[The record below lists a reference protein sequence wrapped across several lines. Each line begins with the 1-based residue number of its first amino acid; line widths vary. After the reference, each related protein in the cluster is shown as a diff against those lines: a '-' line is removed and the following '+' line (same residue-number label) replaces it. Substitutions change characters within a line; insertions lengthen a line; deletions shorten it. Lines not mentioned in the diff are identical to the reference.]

1 MYLYGASGHAKVVIS
16 NLESQGE
23 MIHGLYDD
31 DPSVK
36 ECLNYPVFRW
46 GSILR
51 TSIYVIV
58 SIGDNSIRHQIV
70 EKLRKEVLFG
80 KAIHRWAMVSSHAE
94 IAAGT
99 VVMAGA
105 VVQPGVRVGEHVIV
119 NTSASID
126 HDCWIGDFAHI
137 GPQAVLCGDVK
148 IGKGALIGAGSTL
161 VPGVRVGAG
170 CVIGAGS
177 TVLRNVADGE
187 KVWGTVK

>member
-1 MYLYGASGHAKVVIS
+1 MYLFGASGHGKVVIS

-23 MIHGLYDD
+23 VVHGLYDD

-36 ECLNYPVFRW
+36 ECLNYPVFQW
-46 GSILR
+46 DGTADISQHL
-51 TSIYVIV
+51 IV
-58 SIGDNSIRHQIV
+58 SIGDNSIRRQVV
-70 EKLRKEVLFG
+70 ERLLGRVVYG
-80 KAIHRWAMVSSHAE
+80 RAIHRHALVSGHAV

-105 VVQPGVRVGEHVIV
+105 VIQPDARIGSHVIV
-119 NTSASID
+119 NTSASVD
-126 HDCWIGDFAHI
+126 HDCRVGDYVHI
-137 GPQAVLCGDVK
+137 GPKAVLCGEVK

-161 VPGVRVGAG
+161 VPGIRVGAG

-177 TVLRNVADGE
+177 TVLRDVADGE

>member
-23 MIHGLYDD
+23 LIHGLFDD
-31 DPSVK
+31 DTSVV
-36 ECLNYPVFRW
+36 ECLNYRVFQW
-46 GSILR
+46 GSVSP
-51 TSIYVIV
+51 TSLYLIV
-58 SIGDNSIRHQIV
+58 SIGDNSIRYQIS
-70 EKLRKEVLFG
+70 ERLQGEVVFG
-80 KAIHRWAMVSSHAE
+80 RAIHRYALVSSHAE

-105 VVQPGVRVGEHVIV
+105 VIQPDARIGSHVIV
-119 NTSASID
+119 NTSASVD
-126 HDCWIGDFAHI
+126 HDCRVGDYVHI
-137 GPQAVLCGDVK
+137 GPKAVLCGEVK

-161 VPGVRVGAG
+161 VPGVRVGEG

-177 TVLRNVADGE
+177 TVLRDVADGE